1 MRRVL
6 FVQNGDQDGPGL
18 LAPALRECGVELS
31 TVHPWRGDP
40 VPETLADFDGLAIG
54 GGAMSAYETGEYPY
68 LAREIS
74 LITTA
79 LAEKRPVLG
88 ICLGA
93 QLLATALGGRV
104 FANPVK
110 EIGLQEV
117 RFTAAA
123 ADDPLWRG
131 DTAPLRPVHWH
142 GDTFTLPPGA
152 ELLASSEITPH
163 QLFRTAG
170 SVYGFQFHLEI
181 DLPALRE
188 MVTSDEATL
197 RTYGVDPA
205 AFVAA
210 GEAHLPAIEPLAR
223 RVFARWA
230 GLL

>member
-18 LAPALRECGVELS
+18 LALAIRECGVELS
-31 TVHPWRGDP
+31 TVHPWSGET
-40 VPETLADFDGLAIG
+40 VPETLAGFDGLAIG
-54 GGAMSAYETGEYPY
+54 GGSMSAYETAEYPY
-68 LAREIS
+68 LSRELS
-74 LITTA
+74 LIA
-79 LAEKRPVLG
+79 AAQAEKKPVLG
-88 ICLGA
+88 MCLGA

-104 FANPVK
+104 FPSRQK

-123 ADDPLWRG
+123 TDDPLWRG
-131 DTAPLRPVHWH
+131 DTAPLHPVHWH

-163 QLFRTAG
+163 QLFRAPG
-170 SVYGFQFHLEI
+170 SHYGFQFHLEI
-181 DLPALRE
+181 DLPSLRA
-188 MVTSDEATL
+188 MAADDHPGL
-197 RTYGVDPA
+197 RASGIDPA

-210 GEAHLPAIEPLAR
+210 GEAHLPAIEPLAH